1 MRSTVT
7 KYQEFDSPQAYFVA
21 DVAITRLLPEINGWR
36 QHLKAKI
43 TVPWLLLLVLLLMVF
58 LLLLLLLWW
67 FSFLVL
73 PF

>member
-21 DVAITRLLPEINGWR
+21 DVAITRLLLRAEIIGWR

-43 TVPWLLLLVLLLMVF
+43 TVPWLLLLVLLL
-58 LLLLLLLWW
+58 LLLLLLWW

-73 PF
+73 SS